1 MAKNESRRTD
11 MYGIW
16 RLKGLSLSEPE
27 VDATIIKSVKGKYDV
42 GMVADSFFR
51 FKENITRAPLSSTAT
66 TLTKTSQDAL
76 ASITGGEK
84 SEATHCPQAT
94 ETRTQGMRLMVSG
107 KSETFIKK
115 AEGVTQL

>member
-1 MAKNESRRTD
+1 MAKNESRRID
-11 MYGIW
+11 VCGIW
-16 RLKGLSLSEPE
+16 RVKWLSTSELE

-42 GMVADSFFR
+42 GMVDDSFFR

-66 TLTKTSQDAL
+66 TLAKTSQDAL
-76 ASITGGEK
+76 ASISGGEK

-94 ETRTQGMRLMVSG
+94 ETRTQGMRLMASG
-107 KSETFIKK
+107 TSETFIKK